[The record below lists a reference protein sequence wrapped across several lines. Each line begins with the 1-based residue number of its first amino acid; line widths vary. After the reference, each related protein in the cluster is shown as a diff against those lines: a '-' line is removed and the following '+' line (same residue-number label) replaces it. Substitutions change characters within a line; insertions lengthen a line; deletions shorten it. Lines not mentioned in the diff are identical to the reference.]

1 MLTLSW
7 WKLSSYFQLGQS
19 DRNTLAKL
27 FRVQAKSTQINHGT
41 QFISIS
47 DFEKKNY
54 YYYINYFSL
63 VLELSDFPITNLIV
77 YIGNN
82 DRANYMIPVGNDN
95 PPLRLLRPGGYM
107 LSHAVCGSWLGH
119 LTEQITK
126 FVCTITGRYIFIES
140 YSSDAKHTLCLNEV
154 EVHGL
159 C

>member
-1 MLTLSW
+1 ML
-7 WKLSSYFQLGQS
+7 
-19 DRNTLAKL
+19 
-27 FRVQAKSTQINHGT
+27 RVQAKSTQINNGI

-47 DFEKKNY
+47 DSEMKNY

-82 DRANYMIPVGNDN
+82 DTADYMRPVGTDN
-95 PPLRLLRPGGYM
+95 PLRLLRPGGDM
-107 LSHAVCGSWLGH
+107 LSHAVCGSWFGH
-119 LTEQITK
+119 LAEQITK

-140 YSSDAKHTLCLNEV
+140 YSSDVKHTLWLNEV
-154 EVHGL
+154 EVHGI